1 MKKLVQLLVVFVVLT
16 ILGGCAGSL
25 TEGTKV
31 DARENKN
38 GGTYKVQKE
47 VLRF

>member
-1 MKKLVQLLVVFVVLT
+1 MKKPVQLLIIFVVL
-16 ILGGCAGSL
+16 IFLGGCAGSL

-31 DARENKN
+31 GARENKD
-38 GGTYKVQKE
+38 GGSYKVQKE